1 MASFKDRLDRTWLI
15 RLTAVEL
22 KKVKDEFKL
31 NLAEWAC
38 KDNTLLERISN
49 DPILL
54 VDLLSCLLEDQIKQ
68 YGFNEHQFAEGIVG
82 VGIENA
88 ANALVEALVNFSP
101 PQRGRVI
108 RAVWNKMTATED
120 WVTEKS
126 LGNLEALDVQAL
138 LEAEMAEARKK
149 LPMKSG
155 AESSSS
161 PE

>member
-1 MASFKDRLDRTWLI
+1 MASFKDRLDRSWMI
-15 RLTAVEL
+15 SLTTIEL

-38 KDNTLLERISN
+38 EDSKLLSRLSS

-54 VDLLSCLLEDQIKQ
+54 VDVLSCLLEDQIKQ
-68 YGFNEHQFAEGIVG
+68 YGFNEKQFAEGIVG

-88 ANALVEALVNFSP
+88 TQALVEALVNFSK
-101 PQRGRVI
+101 PQQGRVI
-108 RAVWNKMTATED
+108 QAVWNKMTATED
-120 WVTEKS
+120 LATERVLS
-126 LGNLEALDVQAL
+126 RIGELDVQSLVDSQMEGAL
-138 LEAEMAEARKK
+138 KK

-155 AESSSS
+155 GESSSS